1 MKKLLSTITLSLC
14 AIGGMQAQIEG
25 GSWYNGSIQYSAEKM
40 ENGNFWMSAMDEGE
54 ERTFMMMPVAGK
66 PDTYRFT
73 DSDYDYRDVT
83 TAKHI
88 KKEGLDIIAFYDDKK
103 QLKSILE
110 NVADYEEPYEQ
121 LTVSRWKEQLEG
133 SYFFPECGSSEDVVW
148 GSKAIVLNHVVAPYE
163 VVTFN
168 GRVTGY
174 IQVKETG
181 TVLDG
186 TWEVV
191 PTLEGIHL
199 YEINENGDY
208 FYEWERGQV
217 EYTLKESNPRV
228 GRFDF
233 ATRTLLNPLFHHNY
247 KKSTLRIMRNAIM
260 ARNGYRFQSK
270 DLQDY
275 FGKEPWYKPAASNDN
290 IKLSFIEQLNVELIK
305 AAEENAEDEDE

>member
-1 MKKLLSTITLSLC
+1 MKKLLSAITLSLC

-40 ENGNFWMSAMDEGE
+40 GNGNFWMSAMDEGE
-54 ERTFMMMPVAGK
+54 ERTFTMMPVAGK

-181 TVLDG
+181 TILDG